1 MFAYVHAHCVCMY
14 YISLG
19 KHLRLEN
26 PVQESWKKKNN
37 AEFMDPRLTTQ
48 YERHSSLTTD
58 AANSDNHNQLF
69 SVSSGR

>member
-1 MFAYVHAHCVCMY
+1 MFAYVYAHYVCIH
-14 YISLG
+14 YIALG

-37 AEFMDPRLTTQ
+37 AEFTDPQITAQ
-48 YERHSSLTTD
+48 YERHSSLTAD